1 MRDEQDVNK
10 LRSAAVASQEKLDQ
24 MVGGGGPA
32 SDAEAFV
39 FDAQM
44 IHTFAEQLVSMSEL
58 LDQLTSRIESLEA
71 RVEGVPSDG

>member
-1 MRDEQDVNK
+1 MPDEPDVNE

-44 IHTFAEQLVSMSEL
+44 IHTFAEQLVSIAEL
-58 LDQLTSRIESLEA
+58 LDQLTRRIESLETNA
-71 RVEGVPSDG
+71 GMRSDG